1 MRCNPSMQKTLVI
14 AAVLIAALAACRTPP
29 PPPPPPST
37 AATAPV
43 PLVTAVPPAAAP
55 APAPARQTLASEQ
68 RRFSELFRGTPV
80 AFTMQADGALRV
92 TVPLQFC
99 FDRAAVVVKPPL
111 AAVLDRLAKSQRDQG
126 TRLRVA
132 AAPDPGK
139 GAGAAALAQ
148 RRADTVR
155 DYLQA
160 QGIKANRLTVASLAQ
175 IAGTGAGAAAAAAGV
190 EILVVDAAPH

>member
-1 MRCNPSMQKTLVI
+1 MQRTLAI
-14 AAVLIAALAACRTPP
+14 AAVLITALAACRTAPVAPTAPP
-29 PPPPPPST
+29 TT
-37 AATAPV
+37 AAPAPAPPDTAE
-43 PLVTAVPPAAAP
+43 APAPSP

-160 QGIKANRLTVASLAQ
+160 QGIKANRLTVASLPQA
-175 IAGTGAGAAAAAAGV
+175 AGAGAGAAAGV
-190 EILVVDAAPH
+190 EILVVDAAQH

>member
-1 MRCNPSMQKTLVI
+1 MQKKLVI

-29 PPPPPPST
+29 PVPPATPAPAPAPPVT
-37 AATAPV
+37 AA
-43 PLVTAVPPAAAP
+43 PPAAAP
-55 APAPARQTLASEQ
+55 VPAPARQTLASEQ
-68 RRFSELFRGTPV
+68 RRLAELFRGTPV

-111 AAVLDRLAKSQRDQG
+111 AAVLDRVAKSQRDQ
-126 TRLRVA
+126 TSQLRVA
-132 AAPDPGK
+132 AAPDLGK
-139 GAGAAALAQ
+139 GGAADALAR

-160 QGIKANRLTVASLAQ
+160 QGIKASRLTVASLAQ
-175 IAGTGAGAAAAAAGV
+175 VAGTGAGAAAAAAGV